1 MTLKTQATKLQFMKF
16 LVILFMLSSIA
27 ITGQAKS
34 ANPAENLY
42 DEALKFQ
49 KAYRFDEAI
58 ATLEQVKTKHPYSNF
73 AKMARLR
80 IGDVHFEAKNFIQ
93 AQYTYQAYLELYPN
107 DEKKDYVLYKMG
119 ESLYKQLPKGHD
131 RDLSS
136 AQESIN
142 VFKQLES
149 EFPNS
154 IYKKD
159 AVKFRSI
166 VENKLLQKEL
176 YIAKFYFKY
185 RQPLAALRRFKAF
198 IKKYPESTLVAEALA
213 GAAYSAKRINEED
226 VYAQYISQLK
236 SKYPNYDIPK
246 LYTKRFVWT
255 SL

>member
-1 MTLKTQATKLQFMKF
+1 MLFG
-16 LVILFMLSSIA
+16 LVTFS
-27 ITGQAKS
+27 TAKS
-34 ANPAENLY
+34 TNPAENLY
-42 DEALKFQ
+42 DEAIKFQ

-73 AKMARLR
+73 AKMARLK
-80 IGDVHFEAKNFIQ
+80 IADIHFEAKNYIQ

-107 DEKKDYVLYKMG
+107 DDKKDYVLFKMG
-119 ESLYKQLPKGHD
+119 ESLFKQLPSGHD

-136 AQESIN
+136 AQDAID
-142 VFKQLES
+142 VFKKLEQ
-149 EFPNS
+149 EFPSS
-154 IYKKD
+154 IYIKEAIKY
-159 AVKFRSI
+159 RTTI
-166 VENKLLQKEL
+166 ENKLLQKEL

-198 IKKYPESTLVAEALA
+198 IKKYPDSKLMAEALA

-226 VYAQYISQLK
+226 VFVSYISQLK